1 MGRDRACPVVRW
13 VALGLVV
20 GLAMACTVAAPAG
33 TPTPGVATLPPTVV
47 PPTATAAAV
56 QTVVP
61 PTATPVPPTVTSIPP
76 TETPVL
82 PTETAVPPT
91 ATPAPETITVQVFLI
106 ALEDDGQSGRQ
117 IGCGDRAVPVQVV
130 VPRTQGVLRA
140 ALEALLSIRDQYYG
154 ESGLYN
160 ALYQSDLRVEGITL
174 ESGEAIVNLSGTLML
189 GGVCDNPRVEAQL
202 EETALQFSTV
212 SRVSMFV
219 NGVPLEDLLSGE
231 GQQIGHRATNLS
243 E

>member
-1 MGRDRACPVVRW
+1 MGRDRACPVVRL

-20 GLAMACTVAAPAG
+20 GLAVACTVAAPAG
-33 TPTPGVATLPPTVV
+33 TPAPGAATLPPTAAPPTATTAPAPTAV
-47 PPTATAAAV
+47 PPTA
-56 QTVVP
+56 
-61 PTATPVPPTVTSIPP
+61 TSIPP
-76 TETPVL
+76 TEAPVL

-91 ATPAPETITVQVFLI
+91 ETPAPPTATPAPETMTLQVFLI
-106 ALEDDGQSGRQ
+106 ALEDGGQSGQ
-117 IGCGDRAVPVQVV
+117 EVGCGDSAVPVQVV

-174 ESGEAIVNLSGTLML
+174 EDGEAVVNLGGTLML

-212 SRVSMFV
+212 SRVSVFV

-231 GQQIGHRATNLS
+231 G
-243 E
+243 